1 MRGLCLRRHQR
12 NLAGKR
18 QDVAETVQR
27 TSIGARPARRQQD
40 RPQQRAVTP
49 SLFRKVTKEKGEE
62 LANLL
67 KLKYVEVSAK
77 TGKRVSDLFEEILDV
92 ILQ

>member
-1 MRGLCLRRHQR
+1 MRGLCLRCHQR
-12 NLAGKR
+12 NLAGKC
-18 QDVAETVQR
+18 QDVAETVQGTSRSTR
-27 TSIGARPARRQQD
+27 TARRQQD
-40 RPQQRAVTP
+40 RPLECKVTP

-62 LANLL
+62 LAALL
-67 KLKYVEVSAK
+67 KLKYFEVSAK

>member
-1 MRGLCLRRHQR
+1 M
-12 NLAGKR
+12 
-18 QDVAETVQR
+18 AETVQGTSRGTR
-27 TSIGARPARRQQD
+27 TARRQQD
-40 RPQQRAVTP
+40 RPLECKVTP

-62 LANLL
+62 LATLL
-67 KLKYVEVSAK
+67 KLKYFEVSAK

>member
-1 MRGLCLRRHQR
+1 M
-12 NLAGKR
+12 
-18 QDVAETVQR
+18 AETIQR
-27 TSIGARPARRQQD
+27 TSVSPRAARRQQD
-40 RPQQRAVTP
+40 RPYKCKVP
-49 SLFRKVTKEKGEE
+49 LHLFRKVTKEKGEE

-92 ILQ
+92 ILH